1 MKAFKFAAVL
11 EDKPMFP
18 YSREVRLE
26 RLRNRSTCADSST
39 QRPVMR
45 KMCRKKYRRLVPSA
59 SHGPFFTQFVRE
71 P

>member
-11 EDKPMFP
+11 EDKPTFP
-18 YSREVRLE
+18 YSGEA
-26 RLRNRSTCADSST
+26 RLRNHSTCADSST